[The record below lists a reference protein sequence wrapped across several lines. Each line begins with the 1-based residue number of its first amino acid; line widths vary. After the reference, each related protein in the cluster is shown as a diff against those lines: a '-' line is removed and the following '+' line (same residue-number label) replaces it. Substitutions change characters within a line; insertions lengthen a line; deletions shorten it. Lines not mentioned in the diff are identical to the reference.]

1 MVHLASSNQQQEP
14 SHTPFGGGGGEVAP
28 SSTEFGVVGTGN
40 RKQLSGRDLD
50 ALEKA
55 GGVDAGADASEH
67 RSLRV
72 AIVTENFLPKVDGVT
87 RTLAML
93 LEHLQKEGHE
103 AIVLGPDSGM
113 VSGAVQAAS
122 LVGLDALDTSYAG
135 HEVVGT
141 RGLPLLGVYKGL
153 ALNFIRPRFIT
164 KLREFEPDVIQFVDP
179 IWLCAQVI
187 PVVQYYLPD
196 VPLLTSYH
204 TNLAMYATLFGFAWL
219 TPTMWR
225 LQRNLHSRCR
235 LTFCPSQSTARM
247 LTSQGF
253 NNVRLWP
260 RVSRNTCA
268 VMKITRLLT
277 GRICM
282 MPLQGVNTRLF
293 RPEARDFTLRQ
304 SWSAEPESSR
314 LSSSSSDSI
323 SSSFASPRSSLD
335 SSPPSYSSS
344 VARSPQSKVVLL
356 YVGRISWEKN
366 LRLLVEAFRGLEKPS
381 TDGTRPAC
389 QLVFVGD
396 GPSRPELENLCAQ
409 YGLGAV
415 FMGYRKGEELA
426 AAYASADIFAF
437 PSWTETFGQVVLESL
452 ASGLPVVG
460 LRAEGVCDLVEH
472 GRTGLLLDLDELLPA
487 SQRPAPLKDPNEI
500 KPLPANP
507 HRLVGSSSAT
517 FPLAVS
523 MYRQMLVELASDHAR
538 RWTMGQAAH
547 SDASTR
553 SWHAAMEMLVDG
565 YRELARS
572 AAGGPK
578 QIDHDKSALG
588 LSRTSTLDLD
598 IVCGDTAGP
607 FVSELPDSEC
617 GTHKATTASAV
628 RRPKRML
635 RLGGV
640 LRRTGGRFREGSL
653 GGAQTI
659 PSWLGG
665 VSDATSS
672 SPSAV
677 SQMGSHIRLVTE
689 RKRTGS
695 LQAIGW
701 IILKVVAFSWIVYTM
716 AQYVLATETMRR
728 ITVVAQ

>member
-1 MVHLASSNQQQEP
+1 MVHLASSHQQQDTDHNP
-14 SHTPFGGGGGEVAP
+14 YGGGGGELAP
-28 SSTEFGVVGTGN
+28 SGASTEF
-40 RKQLSGRDLD
+40 RQLSGRDLD

-93 LEHLQKEGHE
+93 LEHLQKAGHE

-113 VSGAVQAAS
+113 
-122 LVGLDALDTSYAG
+122 TSYAG

-204 TNLAMYATLFGFAWL
+204 TNLAMYATLFGFGWL
-219 TPTMWR
+219 TPTIWS
-225 LQRNLHSRCR
+225 LQRNLHGRCR

-253 NNVRLWP
+253 NNVRIWP
-260 RVSRNTCA
+260 R
-268 VMKITRLLT
+268 
-277 GRICM
+277 
-282 MPLQGVNTRLF
+282 GVNTRLF

-304 SWSAEPESSR
+304 SWSAEPESSH

-323 SSSFASPRSSLD
+323 SSSFASPRSSLEA
-335 SSPPSYSSS
+335 SPPSYSSF
-344 VARSPQSKVVLL
+344 VAQSPQSKVVLL

-396 GPSRPELENLCAQ
+396 GPSRPELETLCAQ

-437 PSWTETFGQVVLESL
+437 PSWTETFGQVVLESI

-472 GRTGLLLDLDELLPA
+472 GRTGLLLDLDELLPT

-507 HRLVGSSSAT
+507 HRIVGSSSGT

-523 MYRQMLVELASDHAR
+523 MYREMLVELASDHAR
-538 RWTMGQAAH
+538 RRTMGQAAH

-572 AAGGPK
+572 AAGEPK
-578 QIDHDKSALG
+578 QIDDDKSALG

-598 IVCGDTAGP
+598 IVCGETAGT
-607 FVSELPDSEC
+607 FLSELADSEC
-617 GTHKATTASAV
+617 ETPKTATALAV

-677 SQMGSHIRLVTE
+677 SQMGSHIRLVTK

-701 IILKVVAFSWIVYTM
+701 VIIKFVAFSWIVYTM
-716 AQYVLATETMRR
+716 AQYVLATQMMRR
-728 ITVVAQ
+728 ITVVTQ